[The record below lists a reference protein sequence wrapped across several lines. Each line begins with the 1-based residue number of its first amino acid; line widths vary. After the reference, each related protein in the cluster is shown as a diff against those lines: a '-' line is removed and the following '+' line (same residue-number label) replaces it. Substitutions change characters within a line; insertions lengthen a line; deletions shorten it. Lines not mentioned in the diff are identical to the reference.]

1 MKIIGLTGG
10 TGSGKSTVAGMAKQ
24 LNVKVIDADVV
35 ARQVVNPG
43 EQALIEI
50 VSVFGSDI
58 LLDNGQLDRKKLGSI
73 VFSDKEKLKLL
84 NRITHKYIVNEI
96 QREIQSEMKKGT
108 YDYIMID
115 AAVLIESGLYNI
127 CDAIWVVSADKEERI
142 RRIMNRDRLSYN
154 EAINRINSQ
163 LDEKELKKHA
173 SAVIN
178 NDNDIDIE
186 SVRFQVMQL
195 INQVE

>member
-1 MKIIGLTGG
+1 
-10 TGSGKSTVAGMAKQ
+10 
-24 LNVKVIDADVV
+24 
-35 ARQVVNPG
+35 
-43 EQALIEI
+43 
-50 VSVFGSDI
+50 
-58 LLDNGQLDRKKLGSI
+58 
-73 VFSDKEKLKLL
+73 
-84 NRITHKYIVNEI
+84 
-96 QREIQSEMKKGT
+96 MKKGT

-127 CDAIWVVSADKEERI
+127 CDTIWVVSADKEERI

-178 NDNDIDIE
+178 NDNDIE